1 MGPVAGRCAVSE
13 TARGRSTGTLIA
25 SGHKLPAAI
34 SPQKTAWNFSMR
46 TLAHAVPYLLC
57 GAMTCA
63 AFTPPA
69 VVAAPADGKGQ
80 DTAALPSIAA
90 KTRGLQRLDGFM
102 PLYWN
107 ADEGKLYLE
116 LPQADIGALY
126 VTTLTQGLGSNDV
139 GLDRGQVGDSR
150 YVRFRRVGRKV
161 LMVQP
166 NLAFRA
172 DSDSADERAAVEQ
185 SFAESVLFGFSVV
198 AEDGARTLVDA
209 TGFALRDA
217 HDAIGAIKRAEQGS
231 YTLDADRCAL
241 YLPGTK
247 AFPRNTE
254 IEATLTL
261 KGDAPGPFIKDVTP
275 TPESISLR
283 ERVSLIA
290 LPEPGY
296 VPRRAQPGDGY
307 IETSFADYAAP
318 LGTPL
323 IRHFILRHRLEK
335 KNPDAAISE
344 AVEPIVYYID
354 RGAPQPIRD
363 ALVEGARWWNQAFE
377 AAGYRD
383 AFRVDVMPADMD
395 PLDVRYN
402 VVQWVHRATRGWSYG
417 NAVIDPRSGEII
429 KGNVSLGSL
438 RAHYDYL
445 IAEGLLSPY
454 DGGADQTPAMR
465 RLVMA
470 RLSQLAAHEI
480 GHTLGLLHNY
490 VASRDGRSSVM
501 DYPQPLVTLKA
512 DGTID
517 LSEPYTSE
525 IGAWDKV
532 AIDYGYRQFDAG
544 VDESAALGAILHKA
558 QAAGIGFLT
567 DEDARPAG
575 AAHPD
580 VSLWDN
586 GRDSA
591 AELRRMMSIRK
602 AALARFGE
610 NAIRNGM
617 PMATIEEVLV
627 PLYLYHRYQVE
638 ATAKALG
645 GQRYV
650 YALRGDGQ
658 QPVSAVSAAEQQA
671 ALDALIETL
680 APAALALP
688 APLLDAIPPRPPGW
702 AATRELF
709 TRNTGPSFDAL
720 APATAASAI
729 TIATILQPERD
740 ARLVQQH
747 ARNAAL
753 PGFDAVADR
762 LIAATFG
769 GRAGDAYETEIR
781 HAQQIIVVQKLIA
794 LARSAAS
801 PAVRGVAMLKLDQL
815 ATRVAAAKAGS
826 DSERAQATLIADA
839 IRRFRAA
846 TTDSATA
853 LPEPKTPPGS
863 PLGG

>member
-1 MGPVAGRCAVSE
+1 
-13 TARGRSTGTLIA
+13 
-25 SGHKLPAAI
+25 
-34 SPQKTAWNFSMR
+34 MR
-46 TLAHAVPYLLC
+46 TLAHLVPYLLC
-57 GAMTCA
+57 TALACA
-63 AFTPPA
+63 AFAQPA
-69 VVAAPADGKGQ
+69 MAASSSDAKADSG
-80 DTAALPSIAA
+80 APLPSIAD

-102 PLYWN
+102 PLYWS

-116 LPQADIGALY
+116 LPQPDMGALY
-126 VTTLTQGLGSNDV
+126 VTTLTQGLGSNDI

-150 YVRFRRVGRKV
+150 YVRFDRVGRKV

-172 DSDSADERAAVEQ
+172 ASDSADERAAVEQ
-185 SFAESVLFGFSVV
+185 SFAESVLFGFAVV
-198 AEDGARTLVDA
+198 AQQGERTLVDA

-217 HDAIGAIKRAEQGS
+217 HDAIGAIKRAEQGT
-231 YTLDADRCAL
+231 YKLDAERSAV
-241 YLPGTK
+241 YLRGTR

-261 KGDAPGPFIKDVTP
+261 QGDAPGPFVKDVTP
-275 TPESISLR
+275 TPEAITLR
-283 ERVSLIA
+283 ERSSLIA
-290 LPEPGY
+290 LPEPGFM
-296 VPRRAQPGDGY
+296 PRRAQPGDGY

-318 LGTPL
+318 LGAPL
-323 IRHFILRHRLEK
+323 IQHFILRHRLAK
-335 KNPDAAISE
+335 KDPNAAVSE
-344 AVEPIVYYID
+344 ALNPIVYYID

-363 ALVEGARWWNQAFE
+363 ALTEGARWWNQAFE

-383 AFRVDVMPADMD
+383 AFRVELMPEGLD

-438 RAHYDYL
+438 RSHYDYL

-454 DGGADQTPAMR
+454 GKGDADRTPEMR
-465 RLVMA
+465 KLVMA

-490 VASRDGRSSVM
+490 IASRDGRTSVM

-517 LSEPYTSE
+517 LSQPYTLE

-532 AIDYGYRQFDAG
+532 AIDYGYRQFPAG
-544 VDESAALGAILHKA
+544 TDESAALDDILHQA
-558 QAAGIGFLT
+558 QSAGIGFLT

-591 AELRRMMSIRK
+591 AELRRMMAVRQ
-602 AALARFGE
+602 AALSRFGE
-610 NAIRNGM
+610 NAIQNGL
-617 PMATIEEVLV
+617 PMASIEEVLV

-658 QPVSAVSAAEQQA
+658 KPVTAVSAAEQQA
-671 ALDALIETL
+671 ALDALIDTL

-688 APLLDAIPPRPPGW
+688 GSLLDAIPPRPPGW

-709 TRNTGPSFDAL
+709 TRSTGPSFDAL
-720 APATAASAI
+720 APAAAASAI
-729 TIATILQPERD
+729 TIGTILQSERD

-747 ARNAAL
+747 ARDAAL
-753 PGFDAVADR
+753 PGLDAVADR
-762 LIAATFG
+762 LIAATFPT
-769 GRAGDAYETEIR
+769 RAAKGYEAEIR
-781 HAQQIIVVQKLIA
+781 HAQQVIVVQKLIA
-794 LARSAAS
+794 LARSSSS

-815 ATRVAAAKAGS
+815 AARSGAAAATAGHP
-826 DSERAQATLIADA
+826 EAAQATLIADS
-839 IRRFRAA
+839 IRRFREAGADNAA
-846 TTDSATA
+846 A
-853 LPEPKTPPGS
+853 LPEPKTPPGP
-863 PLGG
+863 PLGN